1 MIMTMKFTYIYLLLS
16 ILFIGCNNQKTQE
29 AKSDN
34 VAETL
39 SDSNDYIIG
48 VWRQHYGDS
57 WVDWELRKTAPSYV
71 MFMTRSEG
79 GTLSIPVS
87 NSNDD
92 RGEIFKDSGE
102 MVFKDGEYWIIDDQ
116 GNLEF
121 WGPPEPEMGMSGF
134 FDEFPPK

>member
-1 MIMTMKFTYIYLLLS
+1 MKFTYIYLLLS
-16 ILFIGCNNQKTQE
+16 ILLIGCNNQKTQE

-121 WGPPEPEMGMSGF
+121 WEPPEPEMGMSGF